1 MSDSPFGQ
9 VGFIHRI
16 LDVGDIFKFYSVM
29 ITPSY
34 SLVFMHE
41 HALAQVN
48 MYPSRFLLTCC
59 RDCALKSIVMDA
71 SLLYSKS
78 FHLVSINYLLDM
90 NEFAPRIPR
99 RQASAK
105 YYFIGYEIGRAHV

>member
-16 LDVGDIFKFYSVM
+16 LDVGDIFKFYLVM

-59 RDCALKSIVMDA
+59 RALQAIFG
-71 SLLYSKS
+71 LLLLILAIYKATEYWKTSTGFNG
-78 FHLVSINYLLDM
+78 FHLVRVIVQDQLLYYLL
-90 NEFAPRIPR
+90 
-99 RQASAK
+99 
-105 YYFIGYEIGRAHV
+105 